1 MLARNRP
8 RTHCVP
14 NFAREIGAGVYKPT
28 ALVNPEVNAQPVVPH
43 FEISRA

>member
-14 NFAREIGAGVYKPT
+14 NLAREIGAGVYKPT
-28 ALVNPEVNAQPVVPH
+28 ALVNPEGKSATG
-43 FEISRA
+43 SASL